1 MALVK
6 ADEMTASFSGLNGL
20 NALRQIGLMIGL
32 AASVAIGVT
41 VVLWSWSPNYGV
53 LYGSLAEQDVS
64 TVLDAL
70 RQSGVEAKLDQG
82 TGAILV
88 PAKDIH
94 SARIKMAA
102 MGLPK
107 GVSAGF
113 DELDKKNTFGVS
125 QFMEKAR
132 YQRALEIELARTVQS
147 LSNVQSARVHL
158 AVPRQSVFVR
168 NRQKARASVVVNL
181 FPGRVLEAGQVSA
194 IVHMV
199 SSSVPNLETAQVT
212 VVDQR
217 GNLLTKDETNSQMA
231 RSNSQLDY
239 AHRLEKSYVERIEG
253 ILSPLLGSESIRAQV
268 TADLDFTASEQTQ
281 EVYNPEG
288 AVLRSNQTTEERT
301 VGAADGGIPGALS
314 NQPPGQAQAPETLP
328 QEGDTAAAPPVPS
341 RSQRREVNNF
351 ELDKTISHTR
361 FASGSLR
368 RLSVAVVVDDRVS
381 VDENGVVTRTER
393 SPEELARMTELVKKA
408 VGFDEERGDSVNVIN
423 SAFVLPAEPEPLPD
437 VPIWE
442 QAWAQDLLKKG
453 IGGLLV
459 LLMIFGVLKP
469 VMKSLAAP
477 ATPVA
482 AAGEEG
488 AEGAALEGAVSEDT
502 VSISQEAAVQPAI
515 GGPPGSYEQNLATA
529 NAAVEQDPKLVAQ
542 VVKNWVNQ
550 DG

>member
-6 ADEMTASFSGLNGL
+6 ADEMTASFSGMSGL

-32 AASVAIGVT
+32 AASVAVGVT
-41 VVLWSWSPNYGV
+41 VVLWSWTPNYGV

-70 RQSGVEAKLDQG
+70 RQSGVKAKLDESS
-82 TGAILV
+82 GAILV
-88 PAKDIH
+88 PAQDIH

-107 GVSAGF
+107 GISAGF
-113 DELDKKNTFGVS
+113 DELDKKNTFGIS

-147 LSNVQSARVHL
+147 LSSVQSARVHL

-181 FPGRVLEAGQVSA
+181 FPGRLMEQGQVSA

-217 GNLLTKDETNSQMA
+217 GKLLTKGDASSQMA
-231 RSNSQLDY
+231 RSNSQFDY
-239 AHRLEKSYVERIEG
+239 SRRLEKSYIDRIEG
-253 ILSPLLGSESIRAQV
+253 ILGPLLGSAGMRAQV

-281 EVYNPEG
+281 ELYNPDI
-288 AVLRSNQTTEERT
+288 AVLRSNQTTEEKT
-301 VGAADGGIPGALS
+301 TGAAEGGIPGALS
-314 NQPPGQAQAPETLP
+314 NQPPGVAQAPETLP
-328 QEGDTAAAPPVPS
+328 LEEGVTAASSTPS
-341 RSQRREVNNF
+341 HSRRREISNF

-361 FASGSLR
+361 YAMGSLR
-368 RLSVAVVVDDRVS
+368 RLSVAVVVDDKVS
-381 VDENGVVTRTER
+381 VDEAGQVTRQQRT
-393 SPEELARMTELVKKA
+393 PEELARMTELVKKA
-408 VGFDEERGDSVNVIN
+408 VGYDAERGDSVNVIN
-423 SAFVLPAEPEPLPD
+423 SAFILPAEPEPLPD

-442 QAWAQDLLKKG
+442 QPWAQDLVKKG
-453 IGGLLV
+453 VGGLLV
-459 LLMIFGVLKP
+459 MLLVFGVLKP
-469 VMKSLAAP
+469 VMKSLAVQAAP
-477 ATPVA
+477 AISVGA
-482 AAGEEG
+482 AAA
-488 AEGAALEGAVSEDT
+488 AEGGIAEDSVSL
-502 VSISQEAAVQPAI
+502 SQAAVQPI
-515 GGPPGSYEQNLATA
+515 LGGPPGSYEQNLATA

-542 VVKNWVNQ
+542 VVKNWVKQ